1 MLRVLVS
8 GALLLIDNAAFL
20 VDRAT
25 LFDCEADD
33 LDGVTAFLVVDEALL
48 FEGVVL
54 LTLEERV
61 GLFCAVFRVVIEL
74 WFARLVL
81 CCDATLLRV

>member
-1 MLRVLVS
+1 LLRVLVS
-8 GALLLIDNAAFL
+8 GALLLIDDAAFL
-20 VDRAT
+20 VDRAK

-33 LDGVTAFLVVDEALL
+33 LVGVSAFLVVDDALL

-54 LTLEERV
+54 LTLEKFV
-61 GLFCAVFRVVIEL
+61 GLFCAVFRLVIEF